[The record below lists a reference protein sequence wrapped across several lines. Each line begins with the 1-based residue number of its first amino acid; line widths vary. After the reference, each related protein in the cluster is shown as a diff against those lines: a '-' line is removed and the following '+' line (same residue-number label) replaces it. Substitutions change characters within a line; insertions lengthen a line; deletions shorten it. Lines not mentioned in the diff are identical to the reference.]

1 MTPDQVYG
9 SYLMAG
15 YSPDDLVGFDFGKLA
30 NLAFN
35 PIAQTRA
42 ALGVGRAAAGALGR
56 AVGVG
61 GRGSPAL
68 PPPPA
73 LSPAMVQAGHTAGSA
88 NTIHAY
94 MGLGAQSWSDA
105 EAAELDFVGEPQSSF
120 IGRRLVIAARYS
132 ENASGRQVTISSPLT
147 VSGMPQTPAPAQ
159 RAPIEM
165 FSADTTY
172 SALDLQIATSATQI
186 TISLS
191 IDAAPGSGEKVNVS
205 CGLYGEWIR

>member
-15 YSPDDLVGFDFGKLA
+15 YSHDDLVGLDFGKLA

-35 PIAQTRA
+35 PLAQTRA
-42 ALGVGRAAAGALGR
+42 ALGVGRAAAGAVGR
-56 AVGVG
+56 AVGIG
-61 GRGSPAL
+61 APRAPL

-73 LSPAMVQAGHTAGSA
+73 LAPSMVQAGHTAGTA

-94 MGLGAQSWSDA
+94 MGLGAQSWSVA
-105 EAAELDFVGEPQSSF
+105 EEGELDFVGEPQSSF

-132 ENASGRQVTISSPLT
+132 SGATGRQVTISSPLT

-191 IDAAPGSGEKVNVS
+191 IDDAPGSGEKVNVS